1 MFISVFCIQIF
12 FRGGFRK
19 LFALKFVFD
28 LIEEIVLFAMFD
40 IIDTNVPNNVQQDM
54 AEKHFKLK
62 PNHSTLNIPE
72 NRFGK
77 DYGKPRFPS
86 ISEEM
91 CPANLFGHDMIF

>member
-1 MFISVFCIQIF
+1 MT
-12 FRGGFRK
+12 
-19 LFALKFVFD
+19 
-28 LIEEIVLFAMFD
+28 EEIVLFAMFA

-91 CPANLFGHDMIF
+91 CPASLFDHDMIF